1 MTETPAHS
9 QLTQAEFDQSG
20 RILSGHGR
28 TLVMGILNVT
38 PDSFSDG
45 GRFDTLERA
54 LSQALLMAQEGA
66 DLIDIGAES
75 TRPGHE
81 PVSAAT
87 EIQRLVPVLEALK
100 TRINCPIS
108 VDTMKAPVAE
118 AALKA
123 GATII
128 NDVWGFR
135 RDPRLAQLAAKA
147 DAAVVLMHNRETI
160 DPTIDIVAD
169 MLAFLEGSLKLALD
183 AGIPRARIALDP
195 GIGFGKTLEQNLQAL
210 AAVSKLKALGC
221 AVLVGASRKSMIGKI
236 IPSETDERVPGT
248 IALHTA
254 AILKG
259 ADIVRVHDVKEAV
272 QAARVADRLRD
283 L

>member
-1 MTETPAHS
+1 MSGMTQED
-9 QLTQAEFDQSG
+9 FDANG
-20 RILSGHGR
+20 RRLGGHGR
-28 TLVMGILNVT
+28 SLVMGILNVT

-45 GRFDTLERA
+45 GRFNEVERA
-54 LSQALLMAQEGA
+54 VEHAQRMAEEGA
-66 DLIDIGAES
+66 DIIDIGAES

-81 PVSAAT
+81 PVSAST
-87 EIQRLVPVLEALK
+87 EIARLLPVLEALQGK
-100 TRINCPIS
+100 IDCPIS

-128 NDVWGFR
+128 NDVWGFT
-135 RDPRLAQLAAKA
+135 RDSRLAPLAAEEG
-147 DAAVVLMHNRETI
+147 AAIVLMHNRETI
-160 DPTIDIVAD
+160 DPTIDIVED
-169 MLAFLEGSLKLALD
+169 MLRFLGASLKMALE
-183 AGIPRARIALDP
+183 AGVPREKIALDP
-195 GIGFGKTLEQNLQAL
+195 GIGFGKTLEQNLEAL
-210 AAVSKLKALGC
+210 VSISKLKELGC

-236 IPSETDERVPGT
+236 IPSETDERLPGT

-259 ADIVRVHDVKEAV
+259 ADVIRVHDVKEAV
-272 QAARVADRLRD
+272 QAARVADRLRG

>member
-1 MTETPAHS
+1 MTG
-9 QLTQAEFDQSG
+9 LTQQDFDHGARHWSG
-20 RILSGHGR
+20 RGR

-54 LSQALLMAQEGA
+54 VSQAVLMAKEGA

-87 EIQRLVPVLEALK
+87 EIQRLVPVLAALK
-100 TRINCPIS
+100 GRITCPIS

-118 AALKA
+118 AALNA
-123 GATII
+123 GATVI

-135 RDPRLAQLAAKA
+135 RDPRLAKLAAESG
-147 DAAVVLMHNRETI
+147 AAVVLMHNRETI

-169 MLAFLEGSLKLALD
+169 MLAFLDASLKLALD
-183 AGIPRARIALDP
+183 AGVPRARIALDP
-195 GIGFGKTLEQNLQAL
+195 GIGFGKTLEQNLEAL
-210 AAVSKLKALGC
+210 AAVSKLKTLGC

-236 IPSETDERVPGT
+236 IPSETDERLPGT

>member
-1 MTETPAHS
+1 MSGMT
-9 QLTQAEFDQSG
+9 QQDFDRGARQWT
-20 RILSGHGR
+20 GHGR